1 MWSFLDLLLLLNTIR
16 NGQPIWL
23 PFGWVLGAIT
33 TTVILCK
40 RGTWQWTWR
49 ETLALVCASNA
60 ATISCLK
67 DGHWGI
73 IASIAAM
80 TFAGLPMLIDN
91 LFVPV
96 RAMFMLW
103 SVTVVGCLLSIMG
116 ADGSP
121 DSTLLPWC
129 SLAYNGAMAIIVL
142 RKPKAA
148 VAAK

>member
-1 MWSFLDLLLLLNTIR
+1 
-16 NGQPIWL
+16 
-23 PFGWVLGAIT
+23 
-33 TTVILCK
+33 
-40 RGTWQWTWR
+40 
-49 ETLALVCASNA
+49 
-60 ATISCLK
+60 
-67 DGHWGI
+67 
-73 IASIAAM
+73 M